1 MKPILCAKAATGGHL
16 EVLKWLRG
24 KGCNWTEKVLENA
37 TDNANLHIMRYAIE
51 NGCKWNPEWTL
62 HDLENIDD
70 QEKSL
75 AASRHH
81 RKVQTGTVH
90 ENFGEDFQWIIQ
102 RAHQQIA
109 DDKLAA
115 EEKQRRK
122 DEKERRAAQKRKAD

>member
-1 MKPILCAKAATGGHL
+1 
-16 EVLKWLRG
+16 
-24 KGCNWTEKVLENA
+24 
-37 TDNANLHIMRYAIE
+37 MRYAIE

-62 HDLENIDD
+62 HDSENIDD